1 MLVWLM
7 CFKNLKYKAMTPKI
21 YTLLASALFSCALL
35 SYAGNGTIQPTFEAI
50 ILFQSAPNP
59 TTDKCL
65 IRTYLP
71 DNDPNASIRILYKD
85 STLFKEIPLSGD
97 VGICSTPLYVT
108 DWKADT
114 YLYQLFY
121 HGETRSTLSFVVK
134 H

>member
-1 MLVWLM
+1 M
-7 CFKNLKYKAMTPKI
+7 MTPKI
-21 YTLLASALFSCALL
+21 YTLLVCGFFSSMSLI
-35 SYAGNGTIQPTFEAI
+35 YAGNGTTQPTFEAI

-85 STLFKEIPLSGD
+85 STLFKEIPLSGE

-108 DWKADT
+108 DWKPDT